1 MELGKKAN
9 TGRTKVGR
17 LAREAGT
24 QGPDGKQGDAGSRG
38 EEKDA
43 QADDEEEHATDGGNP
58 TPPPRPRVVTI
69 FTRQPPHQIQCQDR
83 QYANMQISV

>member
-1 MELGKKAN
+1 MELGKKASN
-9 TGRTKVGR
+9 GRTKVGR

-43 QADDEEEHATDGGNP
+43 QADDE
-58 TPPPRPRVVTI
+58 
-69 FTRQPPHQIQCQDR
+69 
-83 QYANMQISV
+83 